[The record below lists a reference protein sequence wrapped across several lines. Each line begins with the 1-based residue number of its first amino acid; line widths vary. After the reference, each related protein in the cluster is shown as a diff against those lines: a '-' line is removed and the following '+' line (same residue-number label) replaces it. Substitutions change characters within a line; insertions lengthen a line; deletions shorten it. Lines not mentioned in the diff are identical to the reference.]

1 MGLPVRI
8 IGAVISLALLAVA
21 RPARAEESDWFQP
34 PQLRDVVLLGAA
46 ETLIAVDVLQT
57 LDMNRHPERHFY
69 ETNPL
74 LGLHPSNTRIIAS
87 GLVGGLAAATL
98 WYALPSRVRWVVPL
112 FLGIGEG
119 AAITG
124 NALAGM
130 SLRF

>member
-1 MGLPVRI
+1 M
-8 IGAVISLALLAVA
+8 
-21 RPARAEESDWFQP
+21 
-34 PQLRDVVLLGAA
+34 LLGAA
-46 ETLIAVDVLQT
+46 EALIAVDVLQT

-74 LGLHPSNTRIIAS
+74 LGLHPSNTRIVAS
-87 GLVGGLAAATL
+87 GIVGGLAAATI

-112 FLGIGEG
+112 FLGIGES